1 MESISG
7 LLIHQPVWFWWA
19 LGAILIALEIASTTT
34 YLLWPGIAAFLVG
47 LLELFDPALD
57 GRLAVFLFAILSVA
71 ATWAWKRSGFGVPPR
86 ADEDGTLN
94 RRGAQYRGRAAV
106 AAEDFSGHR
115 GAVLID
121 DTRWSA
127 LAVDGSEPKR
137 NDSLTVTGSDGTVLE
152 VRMAGK

>member
-1 MESISG
+1 MQN
-7 LLIHQPVWFWWA
+7 LLHLFVHQPLWFWWA

-57 GRLAVFLFAILSVA
+57 GRLAAFLFAVLSVA
-71 ATWAWKRSGFGVPPR
+71 ATLAWKRWGLGRLTP
-86 ADEDGTLN
+86 ADEEGTLN
-94 RRGAQYRGRAAV
+94 RRGAQYHGRV
-106 AAEDFSGHR
+106 GLAAEDFTGHR

-127 LAVDGSEPKR
+127 LAVDGSDPKKDTR
-137 NDSLTVTGSDGTVLE
+137 LVVTGSDGTLLE
-152 VRMAGK
+152 VRMAG

>member
-1 MESISG
+1 MESMSD

-47 LLELFDPALD
+47 LLGLFDPALD

-71 ATWAWKRSGFGVPPR
+71 ATIVWKRSGFGMPR
-86 ADEDGTLN
+86 AGDEGTLN
-94 RRGAQYRGRAAV
+94 RRGAQYRGRTAV

-127 LAVDGSEPKR
+127 LAVDGSEPKK
-137 NDSLTVTGSDGTVLE
+137 NDFLTVTGSDGTVLE
-152 VRMAGK
+152 VRMAGR